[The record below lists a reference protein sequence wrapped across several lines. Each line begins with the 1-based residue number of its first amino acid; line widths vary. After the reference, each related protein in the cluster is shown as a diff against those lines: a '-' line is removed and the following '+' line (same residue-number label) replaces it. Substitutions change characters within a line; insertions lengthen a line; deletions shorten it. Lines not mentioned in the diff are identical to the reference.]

1 MSAVKS
7 YAVVLSYMSTQHPMS
22 CSERQLVLWYQY
34 DVAQRAAA
42 QSLALQTQL
51 GQKPADSQI
60 AAALGLSAP
69 FSLSACLAAGKVQMM
84 LLPDN
89 VI

>member
-1 MSAVKS
+1 M
-7 YAVVLSYMSTQHPMS
+7 LP
-22 CSERQLVLWYQY
+22 CSEQQLVLWYQY

-51 GQKPADSQI
+51 GQTPPDSQI

-69 FSLSACLAAGKVQMM
+69 FSLSQCLAAGKV
-84 LLPDN
+84 
-89 VI
+89 